1 MAGRI
6 SRLRPVLEC
15 ASYNEGTMSEIRE
28 GQVEV
33 IGASI
38 HYQVSGH
45 GPTLLLLSPGDGDAD
60 VFSGLA
66 SLLDGYT
73 VVTCDRRGQG
83 RSPIVDPAEPVTIA
97 THADDMARVLVA
109 VTTHAARV
117 FGAGLGA
124 VIGLEL
130 VTRHPHRVSTLV
142 AFEPSLPTL
151 LDVDAVPAGDS
162 ADAHLVGDYHID
174 SVALRASHVP
184 ILPAA
189 GRSSRGAW
197 THQAAEV
204 LARRLGWPLIEFQG
218 DGAAFVTRPAGFAAQ
233 LAESLHGVHGGDGT
247 G

>member
-1 MAGRI
+1 
-6 SRLRPVLEC
+6 
-15 ASYNEGTMSEIRE
+15 MSEIRE
-28 GQVEV
+28 GVVEV

-60 VFSGLA
+60 VFADLVP
-66 SLLDGYT
+66 LLEGFT
-73 VVTCDRRGQG
+73 VVTCDRRGQA
-83 RSPIVDPAEPVTIA
+83 RSAIVDPAEPVTVA
-97 THADDMARVLVA
+97 THADDVARVLVA
-109 VTTHAARV
+109 VTTHGARV

-130 VTRHPHRVSTLV
+130 VARHPHRVSTLV

-151 LDVDAVPAGDS
+151 ADAVADVDP
-162 ADAHLVGDYHID
+162 ADAPLVADYVID

-189 GRSSRGAW
+189 GRSSRGSW
-197 THQAAEV
+197 THRAAEA
-204 LARRLGWPLIEFQG
+204 LARRLAGSLMEFPG
-218 DGAAFVTRPAGFAAQ
+218 DAAAFAARPAAFAAQ
-233 LAESLHGVHGGDGT
+233 LTAALHGVTAGDGT

>member
-1 MAGRI
+1 
-6 SRLRPVLEC
+6 
-15 ASYNEGTMSEIRE
+15 MSEIRE
-28 GQVEV
+28 GLVEV

-45 GPTLLLLSPGDGDAD
+45 GPTLLLLAPGDGDAD
-60 VFSGLA
+60 VFRGIVP
-66 SLLDGYT
+66 LLDGFT
-73 VVTCDRRGQG
+73 VVTCDRRGQA
-83 RSPIVDPAEPVTIA
+83 RSAIVDPAEPVTIA

-130 VTRHPHRVSTLV
+130 VARHPHRVSTLV
-142 AFEPSLPTL
+142 AFEPSLPSL
-151 LDVDAVPAGDS
+151 LDVDEVPAVDQ
-162 ADAHLVGDYHID
+162 ADAHIVGDYMID
-174 SVALRASHVP
+174 SVSLRASHVP

-197 THQAAEV
+197 THHAAEV
-204 LARRLGWPLIEFQG
+204 LARRLVWPLIEFQG
-218 DGAAFVTRPAGFAAQ
+218 DSTAFVTRPAGFAAQ
-233 LAESLHGVHGGDGT
+233 LAETLHGLTSPDGT

>member
-1 MAGRI
+1 
-6 SRLRPVLEC
+6 
-15 ASYNEGTMSEIRE
+15 MSEIRE
-28 GQVEV
+28 GLVEV
-33 IGASI
+33 VGASI

-45 GPTLLLLSPGDGDAD
+45 GPALLLLSPGDGDAD
-60 VFSGLA
+60 VFRGLVP
-66 SLLDGYT
+66 LLDGFT

-83 RSPIVDPAEPVTIA
+83 RSPILEPAEPVTIA

-151 LDVDAVPAGDS
+151 LDVDAAPVLDRAE
-162 ADAHLVGDYHID
+162 AQVVDYLID

-218 DGAAFVTRPAGFAAQ
+218 DGRAFMTRPTGFASQ
-233 LAESLHGVHGGDGT
+233 LVEMLQGVHGSDGT
-247 G
+247 A

>member
-1 MAGRI
+1 
-6 SRLRPVLEC
+6 
-15 ASYNEGTMSEIRE
+15 MSEIRE
-28 GQVEV
+28 GRVEV

-60 VFSGLA
+60 VFSGIAPLLA
-66 SLLDGYT
+66 GFS
-73 VVTCDRRGQG
+73 VVTCDRRGQA
-83 RSPIVDPAEPVTIA
+83 RSAIVDAAEPVTIA

-109 VTTHAARV
+109 VTTHGARV

-130 VTRHPHRVSTLV
+130 VARHPHRVSTLV

-151 LDVDAVPAGDS
+151 LDVDADVDR
-162 ADAHLVGDYHID
+162 ADAQAVGDYVID

-189 GRSSRGAW
+189 GRASRGSW
-197 THQAAEV
+197 THHAAEV

-233 LAESLHGVHGGDGT
+233 LAETLHAVPPPDGI

>member
-1 MAGRI
+1 
-6 SRLRPVLEC
+6 
-15 ASYNEGTMSEIRE
+15 MSEIRE
-28 GQVEV
+28 GLVEV

-60 VFSGLA
+60 VFRGIVP
-66 SLLDGYT
+66 LLDGFT
-73 VVTCDRRGQG
+73 VVSCDRRGQP
-83 RSPIVDPAEPVTIA
+83 RSPIVDPGEPVTIS

-130 VTRHPHRVSTLV
+130 VARHPHRVSTLV

-151 LDVDAVPAGDS
+151 LDVDEVPAVDH
-162 ADAHLVGDYHID
+162 ADAHVTGDYVID
-174 SVALRASHVP
+174 SVALRASHVS

-189 GRSSRGAW
+189 GRASRGSW
-197 THQAAEV
+197 THRAAEV
-204 LARRLGWPLIEFQG
+204 LARRLAWPLIEFQG
-218 DGAAFVTRPAGFAAQ
+218 DGTGYVTRPASFSAQ
-233 LAESLHGVHGGDGT
+233 LAETLHGVPPPDGI

>member
-1 MAGRI
+1 M
-6 SRLRPVLEC
+6 P
-15 ASYNEGTMSEIRE
+15 EIRE
-28 GQVEV
+28 GLVEV
-33 IGASI
+33 VGASI

-45 GPTLLLLSPGDGDAD
+45 GPTLLLLAPGDGDAD
-60 VFSGLA
+60 VFSGIA
-66 SLLDGYT
+66 PLLDGYT
-73 VVTCDRRGQG
+73 VVTCDRRGQA
-83 RSPIVDPAEPVTIA
+83 RSAIVDPREPITIA

-130 VTRHPHRVSTLV
+130 VARHPHRVSTLV

-151 LDVDAVPAGDS
+151 VDVDADVDRD
-162 ADAHLVGDYHID
+162 DALAVGDYTID
-174 SVALRASHVP
+174 PVALRASHVP

-189 GRSSRGAW
+189 GRSSRGSW
-197 THQAAEV
+197 THRAAEV

-218 DGAAFVTRPAGFAAQ
+218 DAAAFVTRPAGFAAH
-233 LAESLHGVHGGDGT
+233 LAETLHGVSAPDGT

>member
-1 MAGRI
+1 
-6 SRLRPVLEC
+6 
-15 ASYNEGTMSEIRE
+15 MSEIRE
-28 GQVEV
+28 GLVEV

-60 VFSGLA
+60 VFRGIVP
-66 SLLDGYT
+66 LLDGFT

-97 THADDMARVLVA
+97 AHADDMARVLVA

-117 FGAGLGA
+117 FGVGLGA
-124 VIGLEL
+124 VVGLEL
-130 VTRHPHRVSTLV
+130 VARHPHRVSTLV

-151 LDVDAVPAGDS
+151 LDVDAAPAADQ
-162 ADAHLVGDYHID
+162 ADAHVVGDYVID
-174 SVALRASHVP
+174 SVALRAAHVP

-197 THQAAEV
+197 THRTAEM

-218 DGAAFVTRPAGFAAQ
+218 DGTAFVTHPAAFAAD
-233 LAESLHGVHGGDGT
+233 LSESLRGVQGSDGT
-247 G
+247 A

>member
-1 MAGRI
+1 
-6 SRLRPVLEC
+6 
-15 ASYNEGTMSEIRE
+15 MSDIRE
-28 GQVEV
+28 GLVEV

-45 GPTLLLLSPGDGDAD
+45 GPTLLLLAPGDGDAD
-60 VFSGLA
+60 VFRGITP
-66 SLLDGYT
+66 LLDGFT

-83 RSPIVDPAEPVTIA
+83 RSPIADPADPVTIA

-151 LDVDAVPAGDS
+151 VDVDAGPGLDE
-162 ADAHLVGDYHID
+162 ADVRVVGDYTID

-184 ILPAA
+184 IVPAA

-197 THQAAEV
+197 THRAAEV
-204 LARRLGWPLIEFQG
+204 LARRLGWPLLEFQG
-218 DGAAFVTRPAGFAAQ
+218 DGTAFVTHPASFAAQ
-233 LAESLHGVHGGDGT
+233 LFESLHGVQGSDGT
-247 G
+247 P

>member
-1 MAGRI
+1 
-6 SRLRPVLEC
+6 
-15 ASYNEGTMSEIRE
+15 MSEIRE
-28 GQVEV
+28 GLVEV
-33 IGASI
+33 VGASI

-60 VFSGLA
+60 VFRGLVP
-66 SLLDGYT
+66 LLDGFT

-151 LDVDAVPAGDS
+151 LD
-162 ADAHLVGDYHID
+162 ADAAPVLDRAEAHVVRDYVID

-218 DGAAFVTRPAGFAAQ
+218 DGRAFMTRPTGFAAQ
-233 LAESLHGVHGGDGT
+233 LAEMLQGVHGSDST
-247 G
+247 A

>member
-1 MAGRI
+1 
-6 SRLRPVLEC
+6 
-15 ASYNEGTMSEIRE
+15 MSEVRE
-28 GQVEV
+28 GRVEV

-60 VFSGLA
+60 VF
-66 SLLDGYT
+66 DGIRRLIDGFT
-73 VVTCDRRGQG
+73 VVTCDRRGQS
-83 RSPIVDPAEPVTIA
+83 RSAIGDPADPVTIS

-130 VTRHPHRVSTLV
+130 VARHPHRVSTLV

-151 LDVDAVPAGDS
+151 LDVDAVPAADH
-162 ADAHLVGDYHID
+162 ADAHVTGDYVID
-174 SVALRASHVP
+174 SVALRASHVA

-189 GRSSRGAW
+189 GRASRGSW
-197 THQAAEV
+197 THGAAEV
-204 LARRLGWPLIEFQG
+204 LARRLAWPLTEFPG
-218 DGAAFVTRPAGFAAQ
+218 DGTGYVARPASFAAQ
-233 LAESLHGVHGGDGT
+233 LAETLHGVPPADGI

>member
-1 MAGRI
+1 M
-6 SRLRPVLEC
+6 P
-15 ASYNEGTMSEIRE
+15 EIRE
-28 GQVEV
+28 GLVEV

-45 GPTLLLLSPGDGDAD
+45 GPTLLLLSPGGGDAD
-60 VFSGLA
+60 VFSGIA
-66 SLLDGYT
+66 PLLDGFT
-73 VVTCDRRGQG
+73 VVTCDRRGQP
-83 RSPIVDPAEPVTIA
+83 RSPIVDPIEPVTIA

-130 VTRHPHRVSTLV
+130 VARHPHRVSTLV

-151 LDVDAVPAGDS
+151 LDVDADVDRD
-162 ADAHLVGDYHID
+162 DALAVGDYTID
-174 SVALRASHVP
+174 SVALRASHVS

-189 GRSSRGAW
+189 GRASRGSW
-197 THQAAEV
+197 THRAAEV
-204 LARRLGWPLIEFQG
+204 LARRLAWPLIEFQG
-218 DGAAFVTRPAGFAAQ
+218 DSGAFVTRPASFAAQ
-233 LAESLHGVHGGDGT
+233 LAETLHGVPPPDGI

>member
-1 MAGRI
+1 
-6 SRLRPVLEC
+6 
-15 ASYNEGTMSEIRE
+15 MSEIRE
-28 GQVEV
+28 GLVEV

-60 VFSGLA
+60 VFSGLVP
-66 SLLDGYT
+66 LLDGFT

-83 RSPIVDPAEPVTIA
+83 RSPIADPAEPVTIS

-124 VIGLEL
+124 AIGLEL

-151 LDVDAVPAGDS
+151 LAVDGAPAVDEFD
-162 ADAHLVGDYHID
+162 ADLVGDYAID

-197 THQAAEV
+197 THRAAEL
-204 LARRLGWPLIEFQG
+204 LARRLSWPLVEFQG

-233 LAESLHGVHGGDGT
+233 LAEMLQGMHGSDGT
-247 G
+247 F

>member
-1 MAGRI
+1 
-6 SRLRPVLEC
+6 
-15 ASYNEGTMSEIRE
+15 MSEIRE
-28 GQVEV
+28 GLVEV

-60 VFSGLA
+60 VFSALVP
-66 SLLDGYT
+66 LLDGFT

-97 THADDMARVLVA
+97 THADDVARVLVA

-124 VIGLEL
+124 AIGLEL
-130 VTRHPHRVSTLV
+130 VARHPHRVSTLV
-142 AFEPSLPTL
+142 AFEPALPTL
-151 LDVDAVPAGDS
+151 LDVDAMAAIDLE
-162 ADAHLVGDYHID
+162 DAALVGDFSID
-174 SVALRASHVP
+174 AVALRASHVP

-189 GRSSRGAW
+189 ARSSRGAG
-197 THQAAEV
+197 THRAAEQ
-204 LARRLGWPLIEFQG
+204 LARRLAWPLTEFQG
-218 DGAAFVTRPAGFAAQ
+218 DGRGYVTRPAGFAAKLTEMLQ
-233 LAESLHGVHGGDGT
+233 GVHGSDST

>member
-1 MAGRI
+1 
-6 SRLRPVLEC
+6 
-15 ASYNEGTMSEIRE
+15 MSEVRE
-28 GQVEV
+28 GRVEV

-45 GPTLLLLSPGDGDAD
+45 GPTLLLLSPGDGNADA
-60 VFSGLA
+60 FSGIA
-66 SLLDGYT
+66 PLLDGFT
-73 VVTCDRRGQG
+73 VVTCDRRGQP
-83 RSPIVDPAEPVTIA
+83 RSVIDDPGEPITVA

-130 VTRHPHRVSTLV
+130 VARHPHRVSTLV
-142 AFEPSLPTL
+142 AFEPSLPSL
-151 LDVDAVPAGDS
+151 LDVDAVPTADHV
-162 ADAHLVGDYHID
+162 DAHVVGDYVID

-189 GRSSRGAW
+189 GRFSRGSW
-197 THQAAEV
+197 THRAAEL
-204 LARRLGWPLIEFQG
+204 LARRLATPMIEFQG
-218 DGAAFVTRPAGFAAQ
+218 DDAAFVARPAVFAAQ
-233 LAESLHGVHGGDGT
+233 LAEMLHGVPPPDGV

>member
-1 MAGRI
+1 
-6 SRLRPVLEC
+6 
-15 ASYNEGTMSEIRE
+15 MSEIRE
-28 GQVEV
+28 GVVEV

-60 VFSGLA
+60 AFSGIA
-66 SLLDGYT
+66 PLLDGFT
-73 VVTCDRRGQG
+73 VVTCDRRGQP
-83 RSPIVDPAEPVTIA
+83 RSAIDDPAEPITIS

-130 VTRHPHRVSTLV
+130 VARHPHRVSTLV

-151 LDVDAVPAGDS
+151 LDDDVEVDRD
-162 ADAHLVGDYHID
+162 DAHAVGDYTID
-174 SVALRASHVP
+174 PVALRASHVA

-189 GRSSRGAW
+189 GRASRGSW
-197 THQAAEV
+197 THRAAEV

-218 DGAAFVTRPAGFAAQ
+218 DGGAFVTRPASFAAQ
-233 LAESLHGVHGGDGT
+233 LAEILHGVPPPDGI

>member
-1 MAGRI
+1 
-6 SRLRPVLEC
+6 
-15 ASYNEGTMSEIRE
+15 MSDIRE
-28 GQVEV
+28 GLVEV

-66 SLLDGYT
+66 SLLDGFT
-73 VVTCDRRGQG
+73 VVTCDRRGQA
-83 RSPIVDPAEPVTIA
+83 RSAIVDPAEPVTLA

-117 FGAGLGA
+117 FGVGLGA
-124 VIGLEL
+124 VVGLEL
-130 VTRHPHRVSTLV
+130 VARHPHRVSTLV

-151 LDVDAVPAGDS
+151 LEADADADVDR
-162 ADAHLVGDYHID
+162 ADAPLVSDYVID

-197 THQAAEV
+197 THRAAEV
-204 LARRLGWPLIEFQG
+204 LARRLGWPLTEFQG
-218 DGAAFVTRPAGFAAQ
+218 DSAAFVTRPAGFAGQ
-233 LAESLHGVHGGDGT
+233 LAEMLHGVTSQDGT

>member
-1 MAGRI
+1 M
-6 SRLRPVLEC
+6 P
-15 ASYNEGTMSEIRE
+15 EIRE
-28 GQVEV
+28 GLVEV
-33 IGASI
+33 VGASI

-60 VFSGLA
+60 VFSGITP
-66 SLLDGYT
+66 LLDGFT
-73 VVTCDRRGQG
+73 VVTCDRRGQA

-109 VTTHAARV
+109 VTTHGARV

-130 VTRHPHRVSTLV
+130 VARHPHRVSTLV

-151 LDVDAVPAGDS
+151 LDVYAAVDRGDALA
-162 ADAHLVGDYHID
+162 VGDYTID
-174 SVALRASHVP
+174 PVALRASHVP

-189 GRSSRGAW
+189 GRASRGSW
-197 THQAAEV
+197 THRAAEA
-204 LARRLGWPLIEFQG
+204 LARRLGSPLIEFQG
-218 DGAAFVTRPAGFAAQ
+218 DGTAFVTRPAGFAAQ
-233 LAESLHGVHGGDGT
+233 LAETLHGVPPPDGI

>member
-1 MAGRI
+1 MPG
-6 SRLRPVLEC
+6 
-15 ASYNEGTMSEIRE
+15 IRE

-60 VFSGLA
+60 VFSGIVPK
-66 SLLDGYT
+66 LDGFT
-73 VVTCDRRGQG
+73 VVTCDRRGQA
-83 RSPIVDPAEPVTIA
+83 RSAIVDPAEPITIA

-109 VTTHAARV
+109 VTTHGARV

-130 VTRHPHRVSTLV
+130 VARHPHRVSTLV
-142 AFEPSLPTL
+142 AFEPSLPAL
-151 LDVDAVPAGDS
+151 LDVDADLDWDGAPAI
-162 ADAHLVGDYHID
+162 GDYTID
-174 SVALRASHVP
+174 PVALRASHVP

-189 GRSSRGAW
+189 GRASRGSW
-197 THQAAEV
+197 THRAAEV
-204 LARRLGWPLIEFQG
+204 LAGRLGGPLIEFQG

-233 LAESLHGVHGGDGT
+233 LAATLHGVSVPDGT

>member
-1 MAGRI
+1 
-6 SRLRPVLEC
+6 
-15 ASYNEGTMSEIRE
+15 MSEVRE
-28 GQVEV
+28 GRVEV

-45 GPTLLLLSPGDGDAD
+45 GPTLLLLSPGDGDAGA
-60 VFSGLA
+60 FSGIVP
-66 SLLDGYT
+66 LLEGFT
-73 VVTCDRRGQG
+73 VVTCDRRGQA
-83 RSPIVDPAEPVTIA
+83 RSAIDDSAEPVTIA

-130 VTRHPHRVSTLV
+130 VARHPHRVSTLV

-151 LDVDAVPAGDS
+151 LDVDAVPAEDQ
-162 ADAHLVGDYHID
+162 ADAHVTGDYVID

-189 GRSSRGAW
+189 GRYSRGSW
-197 THQAAEV
+197 THRAAEL
-204 LARRLGWPLIEFQG
+204 LARRLGSPLIEFQG
-218 DGAAFVTRPAGFAAQ
+218 DGAAFVSRPAVFAAH
-233 LAESLHGVHGGDGT
+233 LAEMLHGVPPPDGI

>member
-1 MAGRI
+1 M
-6 SRLRPVLEC
+6 P
-15 ASYNEGTMSEIRE
+15 EIRE
-28 GQVEV
+28 GLLEV
-33 IGASI
+33 VGASI

-60 VFSGLA
+60 VFSGIVPM
-66 SLLDGYT
+66 LDGFT
-73 VVTCDRRGQG
+73 VVTCDRRGQA
-83 RSPIVDPAEPVTIA
+83 RSAILDPAEPITIA

-130 VTRHPHRVSTLV
+130 VARHPHRVSTLV

-151 LDVDAVPAGDS
+151 LDVDADADRD
-162 ADAHLVGDYHID
+162 DAHVVGDYTID
-174 SVALRASHVP
+174 PVALRASHVP
-184 ILPAA
+184 ILSAA
-189 GRSSRGAW
+189 GRASRGAW
-197 THQAAEV
+197 THRAAEV

-218 DGAAFVTRPAGFAAQ
+218 DSSAYATRPAGFAAQ
-233 LAESLHGVHGGDGT
+233 LAELLHGVSASDGT

>member
-1 MAGRI
+1 
-6 SRLRPVLEC
+6 
-15 ASYNEGTMSEIRE
+15 MSEIRE
-28 GQVEV
+28 GLVEV

-60 VFSGLA
+60 VFGGIA
-66 SLLDGYT
+66 PLLDGFT
-73 VVTCDRRGQG
+73 VVTCDRRGQS
-83 RSPIVDPAEPVTIA
+83 RSAIVDPGEPVTIA

-124 VIGLEL
+124 VVGLEL
-130 VTRHPHRVSTLV
+130 VARHPHRVSTLV

-151 LDVDAVPAGDS
+151 LDVDAVPRRS
-162 ADAHLVGDYHID
+162 RRRPLVGDYVID

-189 GRSSRGAW
+189 GRSSRGSW
-197 THQAAEV
+197 THRAAEV
-204 LARRLGWPLIEFQG
+204 LARRLGWPLIEFPG

-233 LAESLHGVHGGDGT
+233 LTETLHGVTAADGT

>member
-1 MAGRI
+1 
-6 SRLRPVLEC
+6 
-15 ASYNEGTMSEIRE
+15 MSEIRE
-28 GQVEV
+28 GLVEV
-33 IGASI
+33 VGASI

-60 VFSGLA
+60 VFRGLVP
-66 SLLDGYT
+66 LLDGFT

-83 RSPIVDPAEPVTIA
+83 RSPILDPSEPVTVA

-151 LDVDAVPAGDS
+151 LDVDAAPVLERAE
-162 ADAHLVGDYHID
+162 AQVVDYLID

-218 DGAAFVTRPAGFAAQ
+218 DGRAFMTRPTGFASQ
-233 LAESLHGVHGGDGT
+233 LAEMLQGVHGSDGT
-247 G
+247 A